1 MTAEKKQVK
10 RTSSV
15 ETIKTTLIAL
25 MNEKPKSQISVSQI
39 AETAGLSRRTF
50 YRYFL
55 SVDEVLDAVAFQM
68 RKEFTAYL
76 EVQQPTTMRM
86 LLYTCFTF
94 WEPRKEILSGLAYN
108 HLLYPLIDEFMQ
120 IARRNRQI
128 TRGKQ
133 VSEEVL
139 EWAVPMMCGTFFGVL
154 MQWIAEDFAHTPDEM
169 TVLSMSVFSALLSG
183 NVG

>member
-1 MTAEKKQVK
+1 MIAEKKQVK

-108 HLLYPLIDEFMQ
+108 HLLYPLID
-120 IARRNRQI
+120 QI